1 MAGMEPI
8 MRNDLVTTI
17 VRSVRDV
24 SYGVRAYELVQ
35 PEEWD
40 LPPFA
45 PGAHIDVHIPGGF
58 VRAYSLLGD
67 PALRRSYF
75 VAVASTPAS
84 TGGSVAMHNSVR
96 EGDWLSV
103 SLPRNFF
110 PLVDTAGK
118 RVFIAGGIG
127 ITPFLSMIAQLR
139 RSGETFELHMCSR
152 SKDETPFLKEL
163 SEVRGGTV
171 SLHHSRGRQS
181 LRLDVPALLEG
192 LDPDDH
198 VYCCGPTKLMD
209 AVRESAQA
217 LDIVGRV
224 HFERFNKPTDAT
236 DTPPYRL
243 DLLRRK
249 LTIEVHAGESML
261 SALKRHNINV
271 DYGCEGGT
279 CGRCRIG
286 YVSGEIQHRDFVL
299 SDVERRSTLI
309 SCVCGVTSESAALD
323 L

>member
-1 MAGMEPI
+1 MEPI
-8 MRNDLVTTI
+8 MRNDLVTTV
-17 VRSVRDV
+17 VRSIRDV
-24 SYGVRAYELVQ
+24 SDRVRAYELVQ

-40 LPPFA
+40 LPRFT

-58 VRAYSLLGD
+58 VRAYSLMGD

-75 VAVASTPAS
+75 VAVASTPS
-84 TGGSVAMHNSVR
+84 GTGGSVAMHNSVR
-96 EGDWLSV
+96 KGDWLSV

-118 RVFIAGGIG
+118 RVFVAGGIG
-127 ITPFLSMIAQLR
+127 ITPILSMIAQLR
-139 RSGETFELHMCSR
+139 RSGETFDLHMCSR
-152 SKDETPFLKEL
+152 SKDETPFLREL

-171 SLHHSRGRQS
+171 SLYHSLGRGSR
-181 LRLDVPALLEG
+181 RLDVAALLRG
-192 LDPDDH
+192 LGPNDH
-198 VYCCGPTKLMD
+198 VYCCGPTRLMD
-209 AVRESAQA
+209 EVRESAQSLNIA
-217 LDIVGRV
+217 GRV
-224 HFERFNKPTDAT
+224 HFERFEKPKDAA
-236 DTPPYRL
+236 DSPSYRL
-243 DLLRRK
+243 NLLRRK

-261 SALKRHNINV
+261 SALKRNDIDI

-286 YVSGEIQHRDFVL
+286 YVTGGILHRDFVL

-309 SCVCGVTSESAALD
+309 SCVCGITSESVALD